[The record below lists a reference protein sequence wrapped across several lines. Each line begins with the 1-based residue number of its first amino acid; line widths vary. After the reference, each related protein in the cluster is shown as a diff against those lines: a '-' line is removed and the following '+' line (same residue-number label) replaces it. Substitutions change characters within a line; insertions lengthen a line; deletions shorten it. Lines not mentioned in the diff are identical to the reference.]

1 MDLIYS
7 GVVFV
12 LSEVPCLYLVMTLLT
27 LAYCTFVHFQL
38 HLSGSLLLLSWSCSR
53 LDTQA
58 TATRRTNQFYL
69 RRVCIVAETVF
80 TLYVCVHA
88 TCKDTQCNTRLGLVW
103 FSWFFN

>member
-53 LDTQA
+53 LDRELHIAIGQ
-58 TATRRTNQFYL
+58 R
-69 RRVCIVAETVF
+69 
-80 TLYVCVHA
+80 
-88 TCKDTQCNTRLGLVW
+88 DTSHKPVLP
-103 FSWFFN
+103 